1 MRNYAILSICA
12 DESRIFRTK
21 ERAPV
26 MLTLEVYRP
35 IELTLLK
42 RPLFA
47 EMAEKLEKE
56 GIENEKDFFDA
67 NPRVSRKISKSY
79 VGDSS
84 IGLFNPFTESE
95 ELPLS

>member
-35 IELTLLK
+35 IELT
-42 RPLFA
+42 PLFA